1 MNFNVP
7 QYIEVEDKIAFQLTL
22 KQLAWL
28 SLGAMGLFFLWQMDS
43 MVAFIMLG
51 APVAL
56 LALAFAFY
64 KPAGMTF
71 LQFIL
76 NGILYL
82 FKPKVFAWHRNAK
95 NTKQRLIKTE
105 KSENKQVLINRY
117 NKENKLKSSKNL
129 ADLLD
134 TNSKI

>member
-7 QYIEVEDKIAFQLTL
+7 QYIEVEDKLAFQLTL
-22 KQLAWL
+22 KQLVWL
-28 SLGAMGLFFLWQMDS
+28 ALGAAGLFFLWQIGS
-43 MVAFIMLG
+43 TAALVVLG
-51 APVAL
+51 FPVVL

-71 LQFIL
+71 VQFVL
-76 NGILYL
+76 SGVLYL
-82 FKPKVFAWHRNAK
+82 FKPKVLTWHRNVK
-95 NTKQRLIKTE
+95 KTKQVVVKRE
-105 KSENKQVLINRY
+105 KGDKEQASINRY
-117 NKENKLKSSKNL
+117 TKEIKLKSSKNL